1 MARLVVFRGKS
12 LYGYLN
18 RFTEALAAALA
29 EAGDAIVMIDTEQP
43 DHLARL
49 QQALQA
55 GPVDGFVGFVR
66 NGLIRQ
72 AQNNPYNL
80 LDRPLVS
87 IYLDPLVI
95 YWQDVVTPIRRR
107 VVFSTAPDDPA
118 LWSQGFGITVP
129 PIRHLPHAAAP
140 LSAGEAPA
148 PYERRDIDILF
159 SGTAPPDPAG
169 LRSSWLKQGPVIA
182 KSLFRLLDAYDA
194 DPGQSLGALILRLE
208 PGLGSPEAMSFHFQ
222 AIDTYLRARARW
234 QTAQA
239 LMALPAV
246 FAGPGWDAVAA
257 PLADPIRAT
266 LLGALESG
274 GVADLMRRSRIV
286 ISTCTP
292 HHGTHE
298 RIFQA
303 MAVEAVALTTE
314 TRWLRDNAPAD
325 ALVQFRPGRDDV
337 AALAADL
344 LKDPGKAAAIAGA
357 GRRWFEAGYTW
368 THSAA
373 AVRAALGL
381 S

>member
-1 MARLVVFRGKS
+1 VARLVVFRGKS

-18 RFTEALAAALA
+18 RFTEALSAALA
-29 EAGDAIVMIDTEQP
+29 AAGDTIVMIDTEQP

-55 GPVDGFVGFVR
+55 GPVDGFIGFVR

-87 IYLDPLVI
+87 IYLDPLVL

-107 VVFSTAPDDPA
+107 VVFSTAPDDPV
-118 LWSQGFGITVP
+118 LWAESFGITTP
-129 PIRHLPHAAAP
+129 PIRHLPHAAP
-140 LSAGEAPA
+140 PIDEAPV
-148 PYERRDIDILF
+148 PWGGRDIDILF

-169 LRSSWLKQGPVIA
+169 LRSGWLKQGPAIA
-182 KSLFRLLDAYDA
+182 KSLFRLLEAYDA

-208 PGLGSPEAMSFHFQ
+208 PGLTTPEAISFHFQ
-222 AIDTYLRARARW
+222 TIDTYLRARARW

-239 LMALPAV
+239 LMALPTI
-246 FAGPGWDAVAA
+246 FAGPGWEAVADSV
-257 PLADPIRAT
+257 PEVRAT
-266 LLGALESG
+266 LLGEQDSG
-274 GVADLMRRSRIV
+274 HVAELMRRTRLVVS
-286 ISTCTP
+286 SCTP

-303 MAVEAVALTTE
+303 MAVEAVTLTTE
-314 TRWLRDNAPAD
+314 TRWLRSNAPAE
-325 ALVQFRPGRDDV
+325 ALAQFRPGRDDV
-337 AALAADL
+337 AQMAADL
-344 LKDPGKAAAIAGA
+344 LRDPAKAGAIAAA

-368 THSAA
+368 RHSAL
-373 AVRAALGL
+373 AVRSALGL